1 MNKEEGSVREVTERH
16 LEREYGE
23 IEAAIALVRSGRA
36 SVVSISGLHFGEA
49 VLRRIHSA
57 GDDWGVSI
65 DPQWWP
71 DDQGCDIV
79 VRARV
84 GERRT
89 AR

>member
-1 MNKEEGSVREVTERH
+1 MDNEERSVRQVTERH
-16 LEREYGE
+16 LEREYAE

-49 VLRRIHSA
+49 VLHRIHAA
-57 GDDWGVSI
+57 GGDWGVTV

-71 DDQGCDIV
+71 DDAGCDIV
-79 VRARV
+79 VRALDAA
-84 GERRT
+84 RRT